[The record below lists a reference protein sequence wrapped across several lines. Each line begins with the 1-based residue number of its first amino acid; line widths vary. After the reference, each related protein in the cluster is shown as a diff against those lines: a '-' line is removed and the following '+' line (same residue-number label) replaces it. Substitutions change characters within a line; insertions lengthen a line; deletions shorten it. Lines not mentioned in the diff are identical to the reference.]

1 MANDVDIIIGADSS
15 KLQREVRD
23 ATQELDRLRTA
34 SERMTT
40 SSVEMDRALAG
51 AAKRLDTARTAAHRA
66 GVEIDKLP
74 DIADQ
79 VDTGMARIAKGAAL
93 TGDAFGSLAGPIGD
107 VGDAF
112 AMMPPQ
118 AAAAVVAF
126 TAMIGIGNALITNTI
141 NVIDNLDKYEG
152 RLGANETALYSARDA
167 VEAMRFSGE
176 ALSITLAGIMAPTVE
191 EGSLIIAGFSGYAR
205 DAADYLADMTVG
217 VGLLKTAI
225 GALLGPAGSLAV
237 IFLQFAASSLKA
249 RGEEELAAMQ
259 AQREAERAR
268 VEAQR
273 LAEEQARMAEQAA
286 KIADL
291 NAKQGER
298 EQDLR
303 DRLTKTTRSQAT
315 AIDSVTEARKRET
328 KATEEAFNPDNF
340 AFLTEAADV
349 TTERLAIDVVAD
361 FSLDPLNVKLNA
373 MKANSAA
380 AAKESSDVWKE
391 SASGIVNAAAS
402 FATSLTGMVS
412 ELASRNTANTRAER
426 LKQFRT
432 MKAAALVEASINTAL
447 GVTQS
452 LGSAPFPA
460 NIVLGA
466 LTLAAGG
473 VQIGLIASQQPNFHR
488 GGIMRSDRQGLA
500 GDERSFSAT
509 TRANEAV
516 VLTQQAMGAFAG
528 QLSRANAGEG
538 MGGGMAPVYVM
549 VDGRAAPTRQ
559 FARPD
564 PLYGRRRLA

>member
-205 DAADYLADMTVG
+205 DAADYLADMSVG
-217 VGLLKTAI
+217 ATLLKTALS
-225 GALLGPAGSLAV
+225 ALLGPAGQLAV

-273 LAEEQARMAEQAA
+273 LAEEQARTAEQAA

-328 KATEEAFNPDNF
+328 MATEESFNPDNF
-340 AFLTEAADV
+340 AFLTTAEDV
-349 TTERLAIDVVAD
+349 TVDVPIEFKLDEMEMNTFDELKQKNAD
-361 FSLDPLNVKLNA
+361 
-373 MKANSAA
+373 AA
-380 AAKESSDVWKE
+380 GEVTNVWKDH
-391 SASGIVNAAAS
+391 ASDIANYAAS
-402 FATSLTGMVS
+402 FAGSVLGMITEMSERTTG
-412 ELASRNTANTRAER
+412 ESRKER

-432 MKAAALVEASINTAL
+432 MKAAAIAEATINTAL
-447 GVTQS
+447 AATAAFAQGGGVPVG
-452 LGSAPFPA
+452 L
-460 NIVLGA
+460 VLAA
-466 LTLAAGG
+466 LTVAAGA
-473 VQIGLIASQQPNFHR
+473 VEIGMIASQQPNFHR
-488 GGIMRSDRQGLA
+488 GGIMRSQNLA

-516 VLTQQAMGAFAG
+516 VLTQQSIGAFAG
-528 QLSRANAGEG
+528 QLSRMNAGEP

-549 VDGRAAPTRQ
+549 VDGRASPTRQ